1 MKLQSE
7 TEWKEKM
14 LGKIDILI
22 SVGTRI
28 MVVLEK
34 LAGIE
39 SRNAD
44 SKIISWKGSK
54 KKRMEMEKMNKGK
67 GWKVVEEDEE

>member
-44 SKIISWKGSK
+44 SKIISWKGSE
-54 KKRMEMEKMNKGK
+54 KKRMEMEKINKGK

>member
-7 TEWKEKM
+7 TKWKEKM
-14 LGKIDILI
+14 LGKVDILI

-28 MVVLEK
+28 VVVLEK
-34 LAGIE
+34 LAEIE

-44 SKIISWKGSK
+44 SKIIS
-54 KKRMEMEKMNKGK
+54 
-67 GWKVVEEDEE
+67 